1 MCHDCGCVSVI
12 SCFLFPFSSSLLCEF
27 PALLLC
33 SLASSLSISTVC
45 TLGMA
50 RLTNPVSIHWSAKAR
65 WKCFGRA
72 AVNQFWKEIELHRL
86 WNVCI
91 CKIRS
96 VSIVDP
102 LFICLETWPTQKM
115 WHSLI
120 LSKLVW
126 LKFTLCYSLMSLPTC
141 CFKSVKHRIS
151 DCT

>member
-1 MCHDCGCVSVI
+1 MSWLWLCFCD
-12 SCFLFPFSSSLLCEF
+12 FLFSFPFQFLPF
-27 PALLLC
+27 VW
-33 SLASSLSISTVC
+33 ISRPFTVFTC
-45 TLGMA
+45 VLFVNQHCVYIRDGKI
-50 RLTNPVSIHWSAKAR
+50 NQSVSIHWSAKAR

-102 LFICLETWPTQKM
+102 VFICLETWPTQKM

-141 CFKSVKHRIS
+141 CFKSVKHHIS
-151 DCT
+151 YCT